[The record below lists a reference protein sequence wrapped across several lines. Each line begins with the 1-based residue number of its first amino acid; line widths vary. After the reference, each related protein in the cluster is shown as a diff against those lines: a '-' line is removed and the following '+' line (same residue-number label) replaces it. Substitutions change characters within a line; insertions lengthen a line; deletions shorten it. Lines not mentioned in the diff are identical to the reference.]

1 MVNLNLVTMYKV
13 FEENKKA
20 LDMVSDLMIKYQNG
34 SGSEQIDK

>member
-20 LDMVSDLMIKYQNG
+20 LDMVSDLMMKFKNG
-34 SGSEQIDK
+34 SSSGQIEK